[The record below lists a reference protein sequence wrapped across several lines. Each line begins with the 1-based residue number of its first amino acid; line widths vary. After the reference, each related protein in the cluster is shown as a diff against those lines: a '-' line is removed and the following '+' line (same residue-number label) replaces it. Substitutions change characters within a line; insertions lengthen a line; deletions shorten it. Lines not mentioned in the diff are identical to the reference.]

1 MSESLRPWHATPA
14 DEVLALLSTDAGGGL
29 SAGEAERRMVRYGPN
44 IIEHVRKTS
53 ALLTFLRQFGNALVI
68 ILLLA
73 AFVSALLGEI
83 LDASV
88 IALIVLLVALTG
100 FVQEYR
106 AERVFE
112 ALAERL
118 SPTCAAVR
126 DGKRVTVAAAD
137 IVPGDVVVLEAG
149 TKVPADIRLTEAAAL
164 QADESSLTG
173 ESVPAI
179 KQANPV
185 PEDSDVAER
194 ASMVYSGTTVSYGR
208 GRGVVV
214 ATGART
220 EFGRIVEETLE
231 VREEETPLE
240 RQVSAIGKRFGVIAF
255 GVIFVV
261 AAVELTREA
270 VSGSLSS
277 LGFITIL
284 LFGIALGVAAVP
296 EALPA
301 VITATLAMGMRRL
314 ASDNVLV
321 RKMSAVEAL
330 GSTEVIC
337 FDKTGTLTKGEMT
350 VREIHA
356 ERMTFEVT
364 GTGYSPEGSIMLGGR
379 RLERL
384 PASLSELGR
393 SSLLCNDAVLQATP
407 DGRWQVI
414 GDPTEGAL
422 VVLARKMGLDPSAEA
437 LPRVAEIPFSSER
450 KMMTTVHRSKEGG
463 LVGYTKGAPES
474 LIPRCTQ
481 KWAGNAVEEIRESD
495 RDEISNASEE
505 MSGRGMRVL
514 ALASKR
520 FDPRRKDWGD
530 GTEDGLLF
538 LGLAGMEDPL
548 REETIEAVKRARA
561 AGMRPVMMTG
571 DHRTT
576 ALHIAERA
584 GIFEPG
590 DEVLAG
596 SELQAMSDSA
606 LAEKVQSV
614 AVYARIS
621 PLDKLKIVSA
631 WKRRGRVVAMTG
643 DGVND
648 APSLKRADI
657 GVAMGIS
664 GTDVAKEAADIVLT
678 DDNFASIVKA
688 VELGRWVYDN
698 IRKCLAYLLQ
708 ANVVEIAVLG
718 SIALLIAPL
727 VGPQDSALPL
737 LPVQILYINLATD
750 GLPALAL
757 GFSPADSD
765 LLQKP
770 PRAVDEPVLTRELT
784 LFLVSTI
791 LVQVPLLLLGFT
803 NGLAYGVDAARTRL
817 FLMLIFMEL
826 ALAVNCRS
834 LSLGLKEAKP
844 HSWLLLSVAWETV
857 LVVVLFQFPQAR
869 EALHVSLPAA
879 GDVYWILGG
888 VMLTFASSEM
898 FKKLKFGGRLVHRG
912 SPTPRLTWLF
922 LARWQRSRRAGSR
935 ESSGSPIGGN
945 DGAVRKETGD
955 LVERGV
961 NPVHD

>member
-1 MSESLRPWHATPA
+1 MSESPRPWHAIPA
-14 DEVLALLSTDAGGGL
+14 DEVLALISADGADGL
-29 SAGEAERRMVRYGPN
+29 SADEAKRRMTSYGPN
-44 IIEHVRKTS
+44 TIEHARKPS
-53 ALLTFLRQFGNALVI
+53 QLLAFLRQFGNALVI

-73 AFVSALLGEI
+73 VFVSALLGEI
-83 LDASV
+83 LDALV
-88 IALIVLLVALTG
+88 IALIVILVALTG
-100 FVQEYR
+100 FIQEYR

-118 SPTCAAVR
+118 SPTSAVVR
-126 DGKRVTVAAAD
+126 DGRREIIAAAD
-137 IVPGDVVVLEAG
+137 IVPGDVVILEAG

-173 ESVPAI
+173 ESVPTI

-185 PEDSDVAER
+185 PEGSDVAER

-220 EFGRIVEETLE
+220 EFGKIIEETLE

-240 RQVSAIGKRFGVIAF
+240 RQVNAIGKKFGAIAF

-261 AAVELTREA
+261 GLAELAREA
-270 VSGSLSS
+270 AAGSLSS

-301 VITATLAMGMRRL
+301 VITATLAIGMRRL
-314 ASDNVLV
+314 ARNNVLV
-321 RKMSAVEAL
+321 RKMSAVETL
-330 GSTEVIC
+330 GSTEIIC

-350 VREIHA
+350 VREVLA
-356 ERMTFEVT
+356 ERWMFEVT
-364 GTGYSPEGSIMLGGR
+364 GTGYSPEGSVKLGGR
-379 RLERL
+379 QPERL

-393 SSLLCNDAVLQATP
+393 GSLLCNDAVLQATP

-422 VVLARKMGLDPSAEA
+422 VVLARKIGLDPSAEA

-450 KMMTTVHRSKEGG
+450 KMMTTVHRLKEGG

-474 LIPRCTQ
+474 VMPRCTQ
-481 KWAGNAVEEIRESD
+481 KFAGNNVEEMRDSD
-495 RDEISNASEE
+495 RDEVSNASEA
-505 MSGRGMRVL
+505 MSARGMRVL

-520 FDPRRKDWGD
+520 FGPGRTDWRD
-530 GTEDGLLF
+530 GTEDGLVF
-538 LGLAGMEDPL
+538 LGLTGMEDPL
-548 REETIEAVKRARA
+548 RDETIEAVKRARA

-571 DHRTT
+571 DHKTT
-576 ALHIAERA
+576 ALNIAERA
-584 GIFEPG
+584 GIFERG
-590 DEVLAG
+590 NEVLTG
-596 SELQAMSDSA
+596 GELQTMSDSA

-657 GVAMGIS
+657 GIAMGVS

-688 VELGRWVYDN
+688 VELGRWAHDN

-708 ANVVEIAVLG
+708 ANIVEITVLG

-727 VGPQDSALPL
+727 VGLQDSALPL

-757 GFSPADSD
+757 GFSPVDSD
-765 LLQKP
+765 LLRKP
-770 PRAVDEPVLTRELT
+770 PRAMDEPVLTREMT
-784 LFLVSTI
+784 LFLVSTLI
-791 LVQVPLLLLGFT
+791 VQVPLLLLGFVA
-803 NGLAYGVDAARTRL
+803 GLGYGMDAARTRL
-817 FLMLIFMEL
+817 FLMFIFMEL

-834 LSLGLKEAKP
+834 LSLGLREAKP
-844 HSWLLLSVAWETV
+844 HSWLLLSVAWEIL

-869 EALHVSLPAA
+869 EALHVSIPGA
-879 GDVYWILGG
+879 GDLYWILGG
-888 VMLTFASSEM
+888 VLLMFASSEI
-898 FKKLKFGGRLVHRG
+898 LKRLEFGGSRG
-912 SPTPRLTWLF
+912 QL
-922 LARWQRSRRAGSR
+922 GS
-935 ESSGSPIGGN
+935 
-945 DGAVRKETGD
+945 
-955 LVERGV
+955 
-961 NPVHD
+961 